1 MSTVLWA
8 NYLVDGQ
15 VVSEE
20 ADYPALYH
28 HVDKLDEIC
37 HKLEI
42 IPISDMVDST
52 DREFNALDMEL
63 PEGMESTTDIMAAE
77 GRWIAADEAVE
88 AMDELKA
95 YLIEHYPHIGLL
107 HNATPDII
115 TELEESIDW
124 AITAESLSAKFN
136 FSIVM

>member
-1 MSTVLWA
+1 MSKVLWA

-20 ADYPALYH
+20 ADYLALYH
-28 HVDKLDEIC
+28 HMDKLDEIC
-37 HKLEI
+37 RKLEI
-42 IPISDMVDST
+42 IPISDMLDST
-52 DREFNALDMEL
+52 DMEFNALDLKL

-77 GRWIAADEAVE
+77 GRWVSADDAVE

-124 AITAESLSAKFN
+124 AMTAESLSAKFN